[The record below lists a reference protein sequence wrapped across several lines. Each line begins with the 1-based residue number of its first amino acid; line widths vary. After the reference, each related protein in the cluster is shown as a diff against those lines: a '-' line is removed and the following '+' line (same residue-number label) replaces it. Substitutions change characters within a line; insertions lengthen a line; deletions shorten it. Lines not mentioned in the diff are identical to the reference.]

1 MIGWLLDTNVVSE
14 LSRPRPDEAVV
25 AWIAAQEPARLFIS
39 ILTVGEIIQGIC
51 KLAAHNPA
59 RARFETMLAGLDAQ
73 FRGRTLPVT
82 DAVVR
87 RWGELSGGELASGRT
102 PPVIDFM
109 LACTAIEKQLYLA
122 TRNVR
127 DVRATG
133 AAVFNPWTDDP
144 ARFPLSR

>member
-1 MIGWLLDTNVVSE
+1 VKGWLLDINVISE
-14 LSRPRPDEAVV
+14 LSRPRPDDAVA
-25 AWIAAQEPARLFIS
+25 AWMAALQPTSLFIS

-51 KLAAHNPA
+51 KLPARNPA
-59 RARFETMLAGLDAQ
+59 RARFETVLAGLDAQ
-73 FRGRTLPVT
+73 FTGRTLPVT
-82 DAVVR
+82 DAAVR
-87 RWGELSGGELASGRT
+87 RWGELSGAELALGRR

-109 LACTAIEKQLYLA
+109 LACTAIEAGLYLA

-144 ARFPLSR
+144 GRFPLA